1 MWHEY
6 GVNQPPVSDRRS
18 RPTGQP
24 RAPRPPRPLDAARLD
39 ELALAYVARFA
50 TSTGKLSAY
59 LARKLRERG
68 WDEDA
73 PAPPDIDAL
82 VGRMAAAGYVS
93 DEGYARM
100 RGASLRRRGL
110 GARRIAQDLGQA
122 GIEADMRDAALG
134 SAQEARAAAL
144 ALARKR
150 RLGPYGAAPPADRAA
165 REKQVAVFLR
175 AGHPLALARR
185 LVDAASISEAEDWVH
200 EADD

>member
-1 MWHEY
+1 MNRPD
-6 GVNQPPVSDRRS
+6 VPDRRT
-18 RPTGQP
+18 R
-24 RAPRPPRPLDAARLD
+24 RPPRPLDAALLD
-39 ELALAYVARFA
+39 ELALGYVARFA

-59 LARKLRERG
+59 LNRKLRERG

-73 PAPPDIDAL
+73 PSPPDVAAIIT
-82 VGRMAAAGYVS
+82 RMAEAGYVS

-122 GIEADMRDAALG
+122 GIAPDLREEAMG
-134 SAQEARAAAL
+134 SAQQARAAAL

-150 RLGPYGAAPPADRAA
+150 RLGPFGPRDDDGRIDPAV

-175 AGHPLALARR
+175 AGHPLAMARA
-185 LVDAASISEAEDWVH
+185 LVNAAGEREAEDWVYD
-200 EADD
+200 ADD

>member
-6 GVNQPPVSDRRS
+6 GVNRPDVPDRRT
-18 RPTGQP
+18 R
-24 RAPRPPRPLDAARLD
+24 RPPRPLDAALLD
-39 ELALAYVARFA
+39 ELALGYVARFA

-59 LARKLRERG
+59 LNRKLRERG

-73 PAPPDIDAL
+73 PSPPDVAAIIA
-82 VGRMAAAGYVS
+82 RMADAGYVS

-122 GIEADMRDAALG
+122 GIAPDLREEAMG
-134 SAQEARAAAL
+134 SAQQARAAAL

-150 RLGPYGAAPPADRAA
+150 RLGPFGRRDDDGRIDPAV

-175 AGHPLALARR
+175 AGHPLAMARA
-185 LVDAASISEAEDWVH
+185 LVNAAGEREAEDWVYD
-200 EADD
+200 ADD

>member
-6 GVNQPPVSDRRS
+6 GVNRPDVPDRRT
-18 RPTGQP
+18 R
-24 RAPRPPRPLDAARLD
+24 RPPRPLDAALLD
-39 ELALAYVARFA
+39 ELALGYVARFA

-59 LARKLRERG
+59 LNRKLRERG

-73 PAPPDIDAL
+73 PSPPDVAAIIT
-82 VGRMAAAGYVS
+82 RMAEAGYVS

-122 GIEADMRDAALG
+122 GIAPDLREEAMG
-134 SAQEARAAAL
+134 SAQQARAAAL

-150 RLGPYGAAPPADRAA
+150 RLGPFGPRDDDGRIDPAV

-175 AGHPLALARR
+175 AGHPLAMARA
-185 LVDAASISEAEDWVH
+185 LVNAAGEREAEDWVYD
-200 EADD
+200 ADD